1 MVDLAIG
8 GLVGRGLVDGGLGD
22 RGLSGRRKGL
32 VDQQGVTG
40 QTCIPFT
47 AIGVEDPQDRTPA
60 RRPVTVTGDERFR
73 PLTHDITTETD
84 PRPADQLQADAGRF
98 GDRGREA
105 AGQPGRFEDE
115 EEGLGATGQRGEPV
129 KPVGDGRWSI
139 GGGEAAAG
147 QVEDEQVHGA
157 SGEERAGDAQP
168 LVECRRDDEDEPL
181 ELDATGDGLYGVEAA

>member
-1 MVDLAIG
+1 MDLAIG
-8 GLVGRGLVDGGLGD
+8 GLVGRGLGDRGLGD

-32 VDQQGVTG
+32 VDQQGVPG

-73 PLTHDITTETD
+73 PLTHDITTEPN

-115 EEGLGATGQRGEPV
+115 EEGLGALLDRAMRQ
-129 KPVGDGRWSI
+129 VGVGFDG
-139 GGGEAAAG
+139 
-147 QVEDEQVHGA
+147 VA
-157 SGEERAGDAQP
+157 SGG
-168 LVECRRDDEDEPL
+168 
-181 ELDATGDGLYGVEAA
+181 